1 MGSDD
6 EDNENMNEDESSD
19 VELTGVEMEGDDE
32 DVEEAEIDDD
42 EAAEPTAGAAA
53 AAAAAASGGGSDDA
67 ERMTALLSAEAQE
80 MEEAKKER
88 AELMSAELEAAAA
101 AAAAAGASTAVDAG
115 EHANQAAATPQQR
128 LEYLIAQSEVFA
140 HFLAGAFQQAECFF
154 LATFEREEAVPISHA
169 IVALHHLRRI
179 RGRRRHL
186 QEGQERQGC
195 CLRPGRRP
203 REQGPSHRGRGGR
216 AVAQVGPVQEAGDPA
231 RQAAGMLGP
240 HLQDAPVP
248 ARGPQLAHQATRQ
261 RNQRSAGRRNVRA
274 APLQN
279 SCLFCLGPSR

>member
-1 MGSDD
+1 MGSDA
-6 EDNENMNEDESSD
+6 EDDMNEDESSD
-19 VELTGVEMEGDDE
+19 VELTGVEMDGDDE
-32 DVEEAEIDDD
+32 EMEEDVDDAVED
-42 EAAEPTAGAAA
+42 NTAGPPAGAAA
-53 AAAAAASGGGSDDA
+53 AAAESGGSNDD

-101 AAAAAGASTAVDAG
+101 AAGASTAVAAG

-195 CLRPGRRP
+195 CLRPGRWP

-216 AVAQVGPVQEAGDPA
+216 AVAQVGPV
-231 RQAAGMLGP
+231 
-240 HLQDAPVP
+240 
-248 ARGPQLAHQATRQ
+248 
-261 RNQRSAGRRNVRA
+261 
-274 APLQN
+274 
-279 SCLFCLGPSR
+279 